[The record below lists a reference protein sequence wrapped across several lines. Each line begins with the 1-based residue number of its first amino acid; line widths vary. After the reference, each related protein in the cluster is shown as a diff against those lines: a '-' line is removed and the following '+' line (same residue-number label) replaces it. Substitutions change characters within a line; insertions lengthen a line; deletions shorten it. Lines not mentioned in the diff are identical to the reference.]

1 MKMCANHPKI
11 KMKEEKVN
19 ILTKPETDSYLIMQN
34 LI

>member
-1 MKMCANHPKI
+1 MKMCANYTKS

-19 ILTKPETDSYLIMQN
+19 ILTKPETDSYLTMQN